1 MSSDVLTC
9 PAGNE
14 AEAPREAQVHRLAP
28 GTELLGQY
36 QDSGLQ
42 EPRYL
47 VRRSDG
53 QVMQLPTLLYRVA
66 SSLDGVRDDAQVAE
80 TVSREAGQDLTAELV
95 SFLVVDRL
103 RPAGIIGSNP
113 DTAGDAGP
121 TSTPVRS
128 DVLLMTLKYR
138 VGAVPASAVWRVAGF
153 FLPFFRRPVWVTALV
168 VFVALDL
175 AVLTRG
181 DLPGRLLAGV
191 EALFNSPELCLLV
204 IGVVLIS
211 GVFHECGHV
220 GACRYGGAT
229 PGDMG
234 FGLYLVWPALYSTVT
249 DAYRL
254 NRVGRLRTD
263 LGGVYFNAVFMAGIA
278 ALYLVTGQPW
288 VLVALLTLHTET
300 AWQFVPSIRLDGYY
314 ILADLVGVPDL
325 FSYLGPVFKS
335 LRPGRPTHPSV
346 RLLKPWPR
354 KVIIAWV
361 AVVAPVLVFWIGTFI
376 AILPR
381 VLPYAKATVLDY
393 LASIHAAAADGDIAG
408 CALEVFNIVM
418 VVLPWIGSAL
428 ISWTFLQ
435 PLSRWIASRMRSR
448 TGPRRIG
455 RWMAA
460 VPWAAVRRGAALT
473 VLLGI
478 GTLLVAR
485 VARVAESHPATAS
498 EVRLS
503 DSALAAVR
511 GVSGAPSTGWDE
523 VPTREQL
530 AWYARLTGAFDRHAT
545 VVAAGRELAVV
556 ATVVLVACLVA
567 LVATRHIRPLAAGMA
582 LVVVL
587 VVGPAVTVLASLRP
601 GVVGSAWTAV
611 GLLLLGYARRRALS
625 LLGLLSVV
633 LGLATQP
640 LLAVPLAVGFG
651 VLVATRVLRQSARHT
666 ASPKHARRR
675 PAASRYRPWLVPAL
689 VLPVIGLTVLVTG
702 GDDLPLNGSERT
714 VLLLL
719 AGPVVASGLF
729 VRRVRAPAVG
739 AACAVLLAAL
749 PWTGS
754 SSALSL
760 ALVLVALLGALFTH
774 VVTTGPVGSR
784 PHPLLRGAVGI
795 PIFVLMG
802 VGSLFA
808 PATESPPPV
817 AELAAWITSPA
828 SSGRPVD
835 VPPELWG
842 DLLRNGVPAERLHL
856 IGSGSGADAVWNVDV
871 GGPASEARPAA
882 AFGSGATVLTVS
894 TSNGG

>member
-1 MSSDVLTC
+1 LSSDVLTC
-9 PAGNE
+9 PAS
-14 AEAPREAQVHRLAP
+14 REAQVHRLAP

-66 SSLDGVRDDAQVAE
+66 SSLDGVRDDGRVAS
-80 TVSREAGQDLTAELV
+80 TVSREAGQDLTAEQV
-95 SFLVVDRL
+95 SFLVEERL

-113 DTAGDAGP
+113 DTAGDAAP
-121 TSTPVRS
+121 APAPAPVRS
-128 DVLLMTLKYR
+128 DVLLMMLKYR

-153 FLPFFRRPVWVTALV
+153 FLPFFRRPVWIAGLV

-175 AVLTRG
+175 AVLMRG
-181 DLPGRLLAGV
+181 DLPGRLLAGL
-191 EALFNSPELCLLV
+191 EALFDSPELCLLV
-204 IGVVLIS
+204 VGVVLIS

-234 FGLYLVWPALYSTVT
+234 IGLYLVWPALYSTVT

-278 ALYLVTGQPW
+278 ALYLGTGQPW
-288 VLVALLTLHTET
+288 VLVALLALHTET

-314 ILADLVGVPDL
+314 ILADLIGVPDL

-335 LRPGRPTHPSV
+335 LRPGRPAHPSV

-354 KVIIAWV
+354 RLIIAWV
-361 AVVAPVLVFWIGTFI
+361 AVVAPVLVFWIGGFI
-376 AILPR
+376 LILPR
-381 VLPYAKATVLDY
+381 VLPYARATVHDY
-393 LASIHAAAADGDIAG
+393 LASIHLAAAAGDIAG
-408 CALEVFNIVM
+408 CALAVFNIVM
-418 VVLPWIGSAL
+418 VLLPWVGSAL

-435 PLSRWIASRMRSR
+435 PLGRWIASRMRSR

-455 RWMAA
+455 GWMAA
-460 VPWAAVRRGAALT
+460 VPWAAVRRGAALA

-485 VARVAESHPATAS
+485 VARVAESHPATTS

-503 DSALAAVR
+503 GSALAAVR

-523 VPTREQL
+523 VTIREQL

-556 ATVVLVACLVA
+556 ATAVLVACLVA
-567 LVATRHIRPLAAGMA
+567 LVAARRIRPLAAA
-582 LVVVL
+582 LPLVVVL

-601 GVVGSAWTAV
+601 EVVASAWIAV
-611 GLLLLGYARRRALS
+611 GLLLLGYARGRAMS
-625 LLGLLSVV
+625 LLGLLAVV

-640 LLAVPLAVGFG
+640 LLAAPLAVGFG
-651 VLVATRVLRQSARHT
+651 VLVATHVLRQRAGSS

-675 PAASRYRPWLVPAL
+675 PAASRYRLWLVPAL
-689 VLPVIGLTVLVTG
+689 VLPVIGLAVLVTG
-702 GDDLPLNGSERT
+702 RGDLPLNGSERT

-719 AGPVVASGLF
+719 AGLVVASGLF
-729 VRRVRAPAVG
+729 VRRARPLAAG

-749 PWTGS
+749 PWSGS

-760 ALVLVALLGALFTH
+760 ALVSVALLGALFTH
-774 VVTTGPVGSR
+774 AVTTGPVRSR

-795 PIFVLMG
+795 PVLVLMG

-808 PATESPPPV
+808 PDTASPPPV

-828 SSGRPVD
+828 SGGRSVD

-856 IGSGSGADAVWNVDV
+856 IGSGTGADAVWTVDV
-871 GGPASEARPAA
+871 GDPAPETHLSATL
-882 AFGSGATVLTVS
+882 GSGATVITVQQRARAHE
-894 TSNGG
+894 